1 MWERPSSLAALWQ
14 PETLYGGTK
23 TMDEKQFKKMM
34 ADVKKMTKEQREEA
48 RAALLAIDPNGGV
61 AAPKVPASGP
71 KAH

>member
-1 MWERPSSLAALWQ
+1 
-14 PETLYGGTK
+14 
-23 TMDEKQFKKMM
+23 MDEKQFKKMM